1 MNHNRNNKRRV
12 CNMSKHDGKKLTYA
26 ALHSPIF
33 VPGYGQTS
41 NTLTSSLSGTNKGVD
56 MTVCD
61 PFVELKI
68 EDKNKKMVT
77 VLVPIT
83 QFSHLVTE
91 PG

>member
-1 MNHNRNNKRRV
+1 
-12 CNMSKHDGKKLTYA
+12 MSKYDGKKLTYA
-26 ALHSPIF
+26 ALHSPVF

-41 NTLTSSLSGTNKGVD
+41 NTLTSTPSGTNRGVQ
-56 MTVCD
+56 MVVSD

-68 EDKNKKMVT
+68 EDKMKKMVT

-91 PG
+91 PD